1 MELLVATNLL
11 LLLLLRHNNPCRFR
25 CGTSFYFPTES
36 TVWPGLR
43 QCGVWAFQHPCLST
57 PSFRQ
62 LQYPPQVRSTPYST
76 PEIFYSIFLG
86 KGAVWSICACLD
98 YIQ

>member
-36 TVWPGLR
+36 TV
-43 QCGVWAFQHPCLST
+43 
-57 PSFRQ
+57 
-62 LQYPPQVRSTPYST
+62 
-76 PEIFYSIFLG
+76 
-86 KGAVWSICACLD
+86 
-98 YIQ
+98 